1 MSNTILE
8 LIRHKYEEIEQYEKA
23 ISKSFGYK
31 DNNPNE
37 SIVSETIIKKCQDKI
52 QQNARDII
60 DLFEDKNE
68 IFKQEKLIMTGNADY
83 LNSKLCLIKPSNPN
97 INNNYYGNL
106 LTKKRKSDIWV
117 NFYDKI
123 KEIKMLNKS
132 GNDLYHNNTGD
143 KIFNNLLSEINP
155 KTLFTNEENYGKC
168 LDLHELYHDYINIPG
183 MYTSNINLNDN
194 KSLLSSNV
202 NNIVK
207 MDYLEYLKNIDSF
220 KNIPMKVKKTKEYI
234 DYIKH
239 LTKYLKE
246 FFIKI
251 YPLVNFNEIQ
261 DIIDSKFEDEQDNL
275 KKDKINEKEDDKNKI
290 RNNENII
297 DLNENNDNDNDNDN
311 NNEDKKEKE
320 IELYCNVCKKS
331 FAKKTLMDAHMAS
344 KKHLKKLENLK
355 KQKNNT
361 NSNNLGII
369 DNSEKSKNEDILRD
383 INYYEYQIIRYKDIL
398 QNIIDNTIGQIR
410 KKQTM
415 NREELEADRLNEQKS
430 KKIDS
435 EDKKK
440 LFNPK
445 NIPIDWDG
453 KPLPYWLYKV
463 HGLGVEHKCEICGG
477 ASYWGR
483 RAFEHHFQEW
493 RHAYGMKCLR
503 LPNTLQFKNI
513 TRIEDALKLHHKLI
527 EDKNRTEFNPETEE
541 QYEDENGN
549 VYNKKMLADLKKQGL
564 ADESL
569 D

>member
-1 MSNTILE
+1 MSNTVLE

-23 ISKSFGYK
+23 ISKSFSYK

-37 SIVSETIIKKCQDKI
+37 SIVSETIIKRCQDKI

-68 IFKQEKLIMTGNADY
+68 IFKQEKLIMTGNTDY
-83 LNSKLCLIKPSNPN
+83 LNSKLCLLKPNNPN

-132 GNDLYHNNTGD
+132 GNDIYHSTTGD

-155 KTLFTNEENYGKC
+155 KTLFTSEENNGKC
-168 LDLHELYHDYINIPG
+168 LDLHEFYHNFINIPG
-183 MYTSNINLNDN
+183 MYSSNINFNDN
-194 KSLLSSNV
+194 KSLLSGDIK
-202 NNIVK
+202 NIVK
-207 MDYLEYLKNIDSF
+207 MDYLEYLKNIDAF

-234 DYIKH
+234 DYIKN

-246 FFIKI
+246 FFVKI

-275 KKDKINEKEDDKNKI
+275 KKEKEKKEENKGDKIIELKE
-290 RNNENII
+290 EE
-297 DLNENNDNDNDNDN
+297 ENNNDKI
-311 NNEDKKEKE
+311 EEKKE

-331 FAKKTLMDAHMAS
+331 FAKKTLMDAHMTS
-344 KKHLKKLENLK
+344 KKHLKKVENSK
-355 KQKNNT
+355 NFKNNGK
-361 NSNNLGII
+361 NNMES
-369 DNSEKSKNEDILRD
+369 DEKNKNEDILRD

-415 NREELEADRLNEQKS
+415 NKEELEADRINELKS
-430 KKIDS
+430 KKIDT

-527 EDKNRTEFNPETEE
+527 EDKNKTEFNPETEE
-541 QYEDENGN
+541 QYEDEKGN

-564 ADESL
+564 IDESL

>member
-1 MSNTILE
+1 MGGVLAYC
-8 LIRHKYEEIEQYEKA
+8 R
-23 ISKSFGYK
+23 
-31 DNNPNE
+31 
-37 SIVSETIIKKCQDKI
+37 
-52 QQNARDII
+52 
-60 DLFEDKNE
+60 
-68 IFKQEKLIMTGNADY
+68 
-83 LNSKLCLIKPSNPN
+83 
-97 INNNYYGNL
+97 
-106 LTKKRKSDIWV
+106 
-117 NFYDKI
+117 
-123 KEIKMLNKS
+123 IKMLNKS

-275 KKDKINEKEDDKNKI
+275 KKDKINEKEDDKNK
-290 RNNENII
+290 NNKNII
-297 DLNENNDNDNDNDN
+297 DLNENNDNDN
-311 NNEDKKEKE
+311 NNEDKKEIE

-331 FAKKTLMDAHMAS
+331 FAKKTLMDAHMTS

>member
-8 LIRHKYEEIEQYEKA
+8 QIRHKYEEIEQYEKA
-23 ISKSFGYK
+23 ISKSLTYR

-37 SIVSETIIKKCQDKI
+37 SIVSETIIKRCQDKI
-52 QQNARDII
+52 QQNSRDII

-68 IFKQEKLIMTGNADY
+68 NFKQEKLIMTGNVDY
-83 LNSKLCLIKPSNPN
+83 MNSNLCLLKPTNLN
-97 INNNYYGNL
+97 KNNNYYSNL
-106 LTKKRKSDIWV
+106 LMKKRKADIWV

-132 GNDLYHNNTGD
+132 GNDINHSTTSD
-143 KIFNNLLSEINP
+143 KIFNNLISEINL
-155 KTLFTNEENYGKC
+155 KTLFSNEENFGKC
-168 LDLHELYHDYINIPG
+168 LDLHELYHEYINIPNIFNNH
-183 MYTSNINLNDN
+183 SNKEMKNN
-194 KSLLSSNV
+194 
-202 NNIVK
+202 NNILTNK
-207 MDYLEYLKNIDSF
+207 TMDNIIKFDYLNYLKNIDNF
-220 KNIPMKVKKTKEYI
+220 KNIPLKVKKTDEYI
-234 DYIKH
+234 KYIKH
-239 LTKYLKE
+239 LAQYLKT
-246 FFIKI
+246 FFVKI

-261 DIIDSKFEDEQDNL
+261 DIIDSKFEADQEHL
-275 KKDKINEKEDDKNKI
+275 ANKSI
-290 RNNENII
+290 E
-297 DLNENNDNDNDNDN
+297 LNEEEKDN
-311 NNEDKKEKE
+311 KELFCK
-320 IELYCNVCKKS
+320 ICNKY
-331 FAKKTLMDAHMAS
+331 FAKETLMDAHMKS
-344 KKHLKKLENLK
+344 KKHLKKVNLS
-355 KQKNNT
+355 KNNNNI
-361 NSNNLGII
+361 NSINIQ
-369 DNSEKSKNEDILRD
+369 EKNKSDEDIIRD

-398 QNIIDNTIGQIR
+398 QNIIDNTINQIH

-415 NREELEADRLNEQKS
+415 TREELELDRLNEINNKKS
-430 KKIDS
+430 EK

-440 LFNPK
+440 IFNPK
-445 NIPIDWDG
+445 NIPMDWDG

-527 EDKNRTEFNPETEE
+527 EDKNKTEFNPDIEE

-549 VYNKKMLADLKKQGL
+549 VYNKKMMMDLKKQGL
-564 ADESL
+564 DNNLNIKTNDNKKNDL

>member
-1 MSNTILE
+1 MSNTIIE

-23 ISKSFGYK
+23 ISKSFSYK

-37 SIVSETIIKKCQDKI
+37 SIVSETIIKKCQDRI

-68 IFKQEKLIMTGNADY
+68 IFKQEKLIMTGNIDY
-83 LNSKLCLIKPSNPN
+83 MNSKLCLLKPSNPN
-97 INNNYYGNL
+97 MNNNYYGNL

-132 GNDLYHNNTGD
+132 GNDIYHSTTGD

-155 KTLFTNEENYGKC
+155 KTLFTAEENNGKC
-168 LDLHELYHDYINIPG
+168 LDLHESYHNYINIPG
-183 MYTSNINLNDN
+183 MYSSNINLNDS
-194 KSLLSSNV
+194 KSLLSGDV
-202 NNIVK
+202 KNIVK
-207 MDYLEYLKNIDSF
+207 MDYLDYLKNIDSF
-220 KNIPMKVKKTKEYI
+220 KNIPLKVKKTKEYI
-234 DYIKH
+234 DYIKN

-261 DIIDSKFEDEQDNL
+261 DIIDSKFEDDQDNL
-275 KKDKINEKEDDKNKI
+275 KKEKEKKDENKGGK
-290 RNNENII
+290 II
-297 DLNENNDNDNDNDN
+297 DLKEEDENNGKDNI
-311 NNEDKKEKE
+311 KENKE
-320 IELYCNVCKKS
+320 IELYCNICKKS
-331 FAKKTLMDAHMAS
+331 FAKKTLMDAHMTS
-344 KKHLKKLENLK
+344 KKHLKKVENSK
-355 KQKNNT
+355 NIKNNE
-361 NSNNLGII
+361 NN
-369 DNSEKSKNEDILRD
+369 NTVENNEKNKNEDILRD

-415 NREELEADRLNEQKS
+415 NKEELEADRINELKS
-430 KKIDS
+430 KKVDA

-445 NIPIDWDG
+445 NIPMDWDG

-527 EDKNRTEFNPETEE
+527 EDKNKTEFNPETEE
-541 QYEDENGN
+541 QYEDEKGN

-564 ADESL
+564 ADDDL

>member
-23 ISKSFGYK
+23 ISKSLGYR

-68 IFKQEKLIMTGNADY
+68 IFKQEKLIMTGNLDY
-83 LNSKLCLIKPSNPN
+83 LNSNLSLLKPSNPN

-123 KEIKMLNKS
+123 KEIKILNKS
-132 GNDLYHNNTGD
+132 GNDINHSTTGD

-155 KTLFTNEENYGKC
+155 KTLFTNEENFGKC
-168 LDLHELYHDYINIPG
+168 LDLHELYHHYINIPG
-183 MYTSNINLNDN
+183 MYSSNIDLNNN
-194 KSLLSSNV
+194 KNLLSEDV
-202 NNIVK
+202 NKIVK
-207 MDYLEYLKNIDSF
+207 LDYLEYLKNLDSF

-234 DYIKH
+234 KYLKD

-246 FFIKI
+246 FFVKI

-261 DIIDSKFEDEQDNL
+261 DIIDSKYEDEQDNL
-275 KKDKINEKEDDKNKI
+275 KKEKEERK
-290 RNNENII
+290 
-297 DLNENNDNDNDNDN
+297 N
-311 NNEDKKEKE
+311 NNIELKENDENEEEKE
-320 IELYCNVCKKS
+320 IELYCSVCKKS
-331 FAKKTLMDAHMAS
+331 FAKKTLMDAHMSS
-344 KKHLKKLENLK
+344 KKHLKKVENSK
-355 KQKNNT
+355 NAKNNYLLDI
-361 NSNNLGII
+361 N
-369 DNSEKSKNEDILRD
+369 EKNKNEEILRD

-415 NREELEADRLNEQKS
+415 NREELEEDRMNELKS
-430 KKIDS
+430 KKVDT

-445 NIPIDWDG
+445 NIPIDLDG

-463 HGLGVEHKCEICGG
+463 HGLGIEHKCEICGG

-527 EDKNRTEFNPETEE
+527 EDKNKTEFNPETEE

-564 ADESL
+564 IKDQDNESL

>member
-23 ISKSFGYK
+23 ISKAFGYK

-37 SIVSETIIKKCQDKI
+37 SIVSETIIKRCQDKI

-68 IFKQEKLIMTGNADY
+68 IFKQEKLIMTGNIDY
-83 LNSKLCLIKPSNPN
+83 LSSSLCLLKPNNPN

-132 GNDLYHNNTGD
+132 GNDINHSTTGD
-143 KIFNNLLSEINP
+143 KIFNSLLSEINP
-155 KTLFTNEENYGKC
+155 KTLFTNEENFGKC
-168 LDLHELYHDYINIPG
+168 LDLHELYHNYINIPG
-183 MYTSNINLNDN
+183 MYSSNININDN
-194 KSLLSSNV
+194 KSLLSGDV
-202 NNIVK
+202 NSIVK

-220 KNIPMKVKKTKEYI
+220 KDIPMKVKKTKEYI
-234 DYIKH
+234 DYIKN

-251 YPLVNFNEIQ
+251 YPLVNFNKIQ

-275 KKDKINEKEDDKNKI
+275 KKDKEKNKEKIKDKN
-290 RNNENII
+290 ENKDI
-297 DLNENNDNDNDNDN
+297 DLEEDNE
-311 NNEDKKEKE
+311 EEKKE
-320 IELYCNVCKKS
+320 IDLYCNVCKKS
-331 FAKKTLMDAHMAS
+331 FAKKTLMDAHMTS
-344 KKHLKKLENLK
+344 KKHLKKVESSKN
-355 KQKNNT
+355 QKNNR
-361 NSNNLGII
+361 NINILENN
-369 DNSEKSKNEDILRD
+369 EKNKEDEILRD

-415 NREELEADRLNEQKS
+415 NREELEADRINQQKS
-430 KKIDS
+430 KKVDM

-445 NIPIDWDG
+445 NIPMDWDG

-463 HGLGVEHKCEICGG
+463 HGLGIEHKCEICGG

-527 EDKNRTEFNPETEE
+527 EDKNKTEFNPETEE

-549 VYNKKMLADLKKQGL
+549 VYNKKMLSDLKKQGL
-564 ADESL
+564 IKDDEIDEGDEDSL

>member
-1 MSNTILE
+1 MSNTVLE

-23 ISKSFGYK
+23 ISKSFSYK

-68 IFKQEKLIMTGNADY
+68 IFKQEKLIMTGNIDY
-83 LNSKLCLIKPSNPN
+83 LSSKLCLLKPNNPN

-106 LTKKRKSDIWV
+106 LKNKRKSDIWV

-132 GNDLYHNNTGD
+132 GNDIYHSTTGD

-155 KTLFTNEENYGKC
+155 KTLFTSEENFGKC
-168 LDLHELYHDYINIPG
+168 LDLHELYHNYINIPG
-183 MYTSNINLNDN
+183 MYSSNININDN
-194 KSLLSSNV
+194 KSLLSGNTS
-202 NNIVK
+202 NIVK
-207 MDYLEYLKNIDSF
+207 MDYLEYLKNLDSF

-234 DYIKH
+234 DYIKN

-246 FFIKI
+246 FFVKI

-261 DIIDSKFEDEQDNL
+261 DIIDSKFEDDQDNL
-275 KKDKINEKEDDKNKI
+275 KKNKEKIKEENKNSNKI
-290 RNNENII
+290 INLKEEEDNIDNE
-297 DLNENNDNDNDNDN
+297 E
-311 NNEDKKEKE
+311 KKES
-320 IELYCNVCKKS
+320 ELYCIICKKS
-331 FAKKTLMDAHMAS
+331 FAKKTLMDAHMTS
-344 KKHLKKLENLK
+344 KKHLKKVANSK
-355 KQKNNT
+355 NQKNNGD
-361 NSNNLGII
+361 NN
-369 DNSEKSKNEDILRD
+369 EKNKNEDILRD
-383 INYYEYQIIRYKDIL
+383 INYFEYQIIRYKDIL

-415 NREELEADRLNEQKS
+415 NREELEADRINEQKS
-430 KKIDS
+430 KKIDA

-445 NIPIDWDG
+445 NIPMDWDG

-463 HGLGVEHKCEICGG
+463 HGLGIEHKCEICGG

-527 EDKNRTEFNPETEE
+527 EDKNKTEFNPETEE
-541 QYEDENGN
+541 QYEDEKGN

-564 ADESL
+564 TDDSI